1 VRRTP
6 LAALCVVVLGGAAA
20 SAAPPADAPKSPAA
34 SVRGT
39 IRVTA
44 APTGAGA
51 VVTLRALGQKPP
63 PPADVT
69 IDQRQLRFLPKVTV
83 VPLGSRVRFL
93 NSDNEAHNV
102 YSPEGRYN
110 LGVWAPGDAREHV
123 FKELGAFSQLCSL
136 HPAMLAYVVVVDTRY
151 FAVTDAEGGFVLRD
165 VPPGRY
171 KLAVWHEKSDGLE
184 RDVELVAGQ
193 TLTLELVL
201 ER

>member
-1 VRRTP
+1 MRRTV
-6 LAALCVVVLGGAAA
+6 LVALCVVVFGGAHSPAT
-20 SAAPPADAPKSPAA
+20 PPAGAPKATVW

-39 IRVTA
+39 IRVTGA
-44 APTGAGA
+44 ASSAGA
-51 VVTLRALGQKPP
+51 VVTLRAPGQKPP

-110 LGVWAPGDAREHV
+110 LGVWAPGDARAHV
-123 FKELGAFSQLCSL
+123 FGEPGAYSQLCSL
-136 HPAMLAYVVVVDTRY
+136 HPAMLAYVVVVDTPY
-151 FAVTDAEGGFVLRD
+151 FTLTDAQGGFALRD

-171 KLAVWHEKSDGLE
+171 KLGVWHEKSDGLE
-184 RDVELVAGQ
+184 REVELVAGQ